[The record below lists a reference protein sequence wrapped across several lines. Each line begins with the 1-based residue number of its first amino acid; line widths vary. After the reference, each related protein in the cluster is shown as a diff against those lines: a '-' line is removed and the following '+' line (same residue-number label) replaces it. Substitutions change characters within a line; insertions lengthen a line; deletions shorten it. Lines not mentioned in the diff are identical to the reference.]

1 MLLEIVDNKGKFHR
15 RVKYMKGTYRCA
27 AVGGKLPGKVDSKE
41 LGITSGLQIPEC
53 SLECRHQVTGTVPA
67 VGAQW

>member
-1 MLLEIVDNKGKFHR
+1 MLLEIVDKKGKFQR
-15 RVKYMKGTYRCA
+15 RVKYMKGIYRCV
-27 AVGGKLPGKVDSKE
+27 AVGGKWPGKVASKE
-41 LGITSGLQIPEC
+41 LGITSGLQRPEC